1 MRAGAFVVNFVGPLC
16 RKWPETARFDKV
28 FDKGLRQSGLN
39 RWFWDKLYLPWSLRE
54 QTERGVYA
62 ASAWRGPC
70 DVAELPERQ
79 ESADD
84 EAA

>member
-1 MRAGAFVVNFVGPLC
+1 VRAVPPLHAAELSQ
-16 RKWPETARFDKV
+16 RIHLA
-28 FDKGLRQSGLN
+28 
-39 RWFWDKLYLPWSLRE
+39 WSLRE

-62 ASAWRGPC
+62 ASAWRDPC

-79 ESADD
+79 ENADD